1 MTEPSAN
8 AAADPAGKLLFL
20 EDVYKSYG
28 PKIVLDD
35 IDLSVRAG
43 EFCGLVGPSGCGKS
57 TLLRLLLGAERA
69 DAGRILLDG
78 APLGAPDPQ
87 RGIVFQKYSLFPHLS
102 ILDNVLLGPRLSS
115 NFGQWRRQR
124 ASFMDEAAS
133 LLKTMRLESDGDKY
147 PHQLSGGM
155 QQRVAIA
162 QALIMHPKI
171 LLMDEPFGALD
182 PSVREDLQVHLLQ
195 IWEERRMTVFF
206 VTHDIHE
213 ALFLSTRVL
222 VLSQYYRDGRTLPPD
237 CHGSKVVGDYQIKK
251 DAASTDLKRTAEFAD
266 LAQTIRR
273 EGFEPTVLQN
283 INEFNLKHPDSW
295 RSLNPE
301 EAAGS

>member
-1 MTEPSAN
+1 M
-8 AAADPAGKLLFL
+8 LFL